1 MELAFLMKEQ
11 DNGRVG
17 RGRRHETDPINE
29 NLRRVYDG
37 LIDDDV
43 PDRFTELLRKLRE
56 QDSKKDADT

>member
-1 MELAFLMKEQ
+1 MELASLMKER
-11 DNGRVG
+11 DDGRA
-17 RGRRHETDPINE
+17 GRRHETDPINE

-56 QDSKKDADT
+56 QDPKKDAGT

>member
-1 MELAFLMKEQ
+1 MELASLMRER
-11 DNGRVG
+11 DNGRA
-17 RGRRHETDPINE
+17 GRRHEADPINE

-43 PDRFTELLRKLRE
+43 PDRFTDLLRKLRE

>member
-11 DNGRVG
+11 DNGRA
-17 RGRRHETDPINE
+17 GRRHESDPINE

-43 PDRFTELLRKLRE
+43 PDRFTDLLRRLRE
-56 QDSKKDADT
+56 QDSKKDGDT